1 MTLAPLVL
9 VPGLASDEAVWRP
22 VIERLGDVA
31 ACVVAETRL
40 DEDIAGIARR
50 VLAAAPARFSLAG
63 ISMGGY
69 IALEIMRQA
78 PERVVRLALFD
89 TSARPDTPEQSAGRR
104 AAMAALDKAPLEVLS
119 RHSLATLVAPD
130 AADAAKDAVVAMGVR
145 VGRDAYVRQQNAN
158 IARADSRPHL
168 AAIAVP
174 TLVAV
179 GERDILT
186 PPALAEELRDGI
198 PGAVLRVVP
207 GSGHLP
213 PVEKPDATAA
223 LLRDWLATA

>member
-1 MTLAPLVL
+1 MTRAPLIL

-40 DEDIAGIARR
+40 DATIAAIAARILD
-50 VLAAAPARFSLAG
+50 VAPARFSLAG

-78 PERVVRLALFD
+78 PERVIRLALYD

-104 AAMAALDKAPLEVLS
+104 AAMAALDKVAIELLS
-119 RHSLATLVAPD
+119 RHSLPTLVALDAPD
-130 AADAAKDAVVAMGVR
+130 AVKDAVATMGVR
-145 VGRDAYVRQQNAN
+145 VGRDAYVRQQEAN
-158 IARADSRPHL
+158 IARIDSRPHL

-179 GERDILT
+179 GEVDVLT

-198 PGAVLRVVP
+198 PGATLHVIP

-213 PVEKPDATAA
+213 PIEKPDATAT
-223 LLRDWLATA
+223 LLRDWLR

>member
-1 MTLAPLVL
+1 MTRAPLIL

-22 VIERLGDVA
+22 VVERLGDVA
-31 ACVVAETRL
+31 SCVVAETRL
-40 DEDIAGIARR
+40 DDTIAAIAVRI
-50 VLAAAPARFSLAG
+50 LASAPDRFSLAG

-78 PERVVRLALFD
+78 PERVIRLALFD
-89 TSARPDTPEQSAGRR
+89 TSARPDTAEQSAGRR
-104 AAMAALDKAPLEVLS
+104 AAMAALDKVPIELLS
-119 RHSLATLVAPD
+119 RHSLPTLVALDAPD
-130 AADAAKDAVVAMGVR
+130 AVKDAVATMGVR
-145 VGRDAYVRQQNAN
+145 VGRDAYVRQQEAN
-158 IARADSRPHL
+158 IARIDSRPHL

-179 GERDILT
+179 GEVDVLT

-198 PGAVLRVVP
+198 PGATLHVIP

-213 PVEKPDATAA
+213 PIEKPDATAT
-223 LLRDWLATA
+223 LLRDWLR

>member
-1 MTLAPLVL
+1 MTRAPLIL

-22 VIERLGDVA
+22 VVERLGDVA
-31 ACVVAETRL
+31 SCVVAETRL
-40 DEDIAGIARR
+40 DDTIAAIAVRI
-50 VLAAAPARFSLAG
+50 LASAPDRFSLAG

-89 TSARPDTPEQSAGRR
+89 TSARPDTAEQSAGRR
-104 AAMAALDKAPLEVLS
+104 AAMAALDKVPIELLS
-119 RHSLATLVAPD
+119 RHSLPTLVALDAPD
-130 AADAAKDAVVAMGVR
+130 AVKDAVATMGVR
-145 VGRDAYVRQQNAN
+145 VGRDAYVRQQEAN
-158 IARADSRPHL
+158 IARIDSRPHL

-179 GERDILT
+179 GEVDVLT

-198 PGAVLRVVP
+198 PGATLHVIP

-213 PVEKPDATAA
+213 PIEKPDATAT
-223 LLRDWLATA
+223 LLRDWLR

>member
-1 MTLAPLVL
+1 MTRAPLIL

-22 VIERLGDVA
+22 VVERLGDVA
-31 ACVVAETRL
+31 SCVVAETRL
-40 DEDIAGIARR
+40 DDTIAAIAVRI
-50 VLAAAPARFSLAG
+50 LASAPDRFSLAG

-78 PERVVRLALFD
+78 PERVIRLALFD
-89 TSARPDTPEQSAGRR
+89 TSARPDTAEQSAGRR
-104 AAMAALDKAPLEVLS
+104 AAMAALDKVPIELLS
-119 RHSLATLVAPD
+119 RHSLSTLVALDAPD
-130 AADAAKDAVVAMGVR
+130 AVKDAVATMGVR
-145 VGRDAYVRQQNAN
+145 VGRDAYVRQQEAN
-158 IARADSRPHL
+158 IARIDSRPHL

-179 GERDILT
+179 GEVDVLT

-198 PGAVLRVVP
+198 PGATLHVIP

-213 PVEKPDATAA
+213 PIEKPDATAT
-223 LLRDWLATA
+223 LLRDWLR

>member
-1 MTLAPLVL
+1 MTLAPLIL

-22 VIERLGDVA
+22 VIDRLGDVA
-31 ACVVAETRL
+31 SCVVAETRL
-40 DEDIAGIARR
+40 DDDIAGIATRI
-50 VLAAAPARFSLAG
+50 LACAPARFALAG

-69 IALEIMRQA
+69 VALEIMRQA
-78 PERVVRLALFD
+78 PGRVTRLALFD
-89 TSARPDTPEQSAGRR
+89 TSARSDSPEQSASRR
-104 AAMAALDKAPLEVLS
+104 AAMTALDKAPLEVLS
-119 RHSLATLVAPD
+119 RHSLATLVAAD
-130 AADAAKDAVVAMGVR
+130 ASDAAKEAVVAMGVR

-174 TLVAV
+174 TIVAV
-179 GERDILT
+179 GEIDILT

-198 PGAVLRVVP
+198 PGAVLHVIA

-213 PVEKPDATAA
+213 PIEKPEETAA
-223 LLRDWLATA
+223 LLRDWLAST

>member
-1 MTLAPLVL
+1 MTLSPLL
-9 VPGLASDEAVWRP
+9 LIPGLASDEAVWRP
-22 VIERLGDVA
+22 VIERFADVA
-31 ACVVAETRL
+31 TCTVGETRL
-40 DEDIAGIARR
+40 DASIAAIAAR
-50 VLAAAPARFSLAG
+50 VLAAAPDRFSLAG

-69 IALEIMRQA
+69 VALEIMRQA

-104 AAMAALDKAPLEVLS
+104 SAITALDKAPLETLS
-119 RHSLATLVAPD
+119 RYSLSTLVAAA
-130 AADAAKDAVVAMGVR
+130 AADLVKDAVVAMGVR
-145 VGRDAYVRQQNAN
+145 AGRAAYERQQEAS

-174 TLVAV
+174 TLIAV
-179 GERDILT
+179 GEFDVLT

-198 PGAVLRVVP
+198 AGATLHVIP

-213 PVEKPDATAA
+213 PIEKPDETAA
-223 LLRDWLATA
+223 LLRDWLR